1 MHNIGLQLYGIRDC
15 FTDETHIR
23 RALKEVAAMGYTQV
37 QTAGFFIG
45 VEAFAD
51 AIKEAGLEVVGTHYD
66 WEILRTDMN
75 RALREHA
82 RLGTSNVGIGGM
94 PGEYRGS
101 VAATEAFI
109 REANRLAAELA
120 AHGCKFTYHN
130 HDFEFRRLEDGRT
143 AMEHLIDGL
152 DPDNIS
158 FVLDVYWVQH
168 AGADVRRMIERLAG
182 RIDILH
188 LKDMGLTPGESVRP
202 CITEIGSG
210 NMDFRDITATAD
222 AAGVRYY
229 VVEQDDNFAVDPMTS
244 ARTSF
249 RYLADKVFNEP
260 ARPEPLP
267 R

>member
-1 MHNIGLQLYGIRDC
+1 MRNIGLQLYGIRDC

-120 AHGCKFTYHN
+120 VHGCKFTYHN
-130 HDFEFRRLEDGRT
+130 HDFEFRRLEDGPPWST
-143 AMEHLIDGL
+143 
-152 DPDNIS
+152 
-158 FVLDVYWVQH
+158 
-168 AGADVRRMIERLAG
+168 
-182 RIDILH
+182 
-188 LKDMGLTPGESVRP
+188 
-202 CITEIGSG
+202 
-210 NMDFRDITATAD
+210 
-222 AAGVRYY
+222 
-229 VVEQDDNFAVDPMTS
+229 
-244 ARTSF
+244 
-249 RYLADKVFNEP
+249 
-260 ARPEPLP
+260 
-267 R
+267 